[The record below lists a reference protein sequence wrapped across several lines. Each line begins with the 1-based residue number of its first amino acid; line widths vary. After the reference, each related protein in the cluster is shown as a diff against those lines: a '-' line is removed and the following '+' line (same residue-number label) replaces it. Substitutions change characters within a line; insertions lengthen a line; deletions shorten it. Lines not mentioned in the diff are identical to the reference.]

1 MVDALLQFI
10 FLLAL
15 VLRMLSLAL
24 WQSEE
29 ELSHNKLE
37 RCDDNFPACHI
48 YIVFL
53 ALRKFTSNLPLLV
66 IHGPIL
72 TDYL

>member
-1 MVDALLQFI
+1 
-10 FLLAL
+10 
-15 VLRMLSLAL
+15 MLSLAL

-48 YIVFL
+48 YIAFL
-53 ALRKFTSNLPLLV
+53 ALLKFTSNMPLL
-66 IHGPIL
+66 
-72 TDYL
+72 